1 MHKLEPKMVL
11 AYYFLHFTILNIISA
26 DIMVDNIDMF
36 KNDVRYRENIAHI
49 ETIPAK
55 EASFRKVDNL
65 NERIVDYLDSKN
77 VKLYEHQAETYEA
90 IKDGENVIITTPT
103 ASGKTLAFNLPIMET
118 MIEDKD
124 ATALYIYP
132 AKALS
137 NDQLHVLEGMEE
149 ELSIKI
155 RPRTYDGDTPRED
168 KRGIREKSR
177 IVLTNP
183 YQLHL
188 ILSWHH
194 QWSRFYK
201 NLRYIVIDESH
212 YYKGV
217 FGSNVAF
224 LIKRLKRIA
233 NFYGSYPQFILS
245 SATLANPLELANRLT
260 GEYFK
265 LVDND
270 TSPSGEK
277 DFILYNPFKNY
288 VRKKIN
294 TQNAPSVHME
304 TENIFMY
311 MMLKNIQTLC
321 FTVSRKTT
329 ELIAMWAKKDM
340 TQVKGKL
347 AHRIAAYRAGYQAQE
362 RREIEEGLK
371 SGKYLGVTCTNALEL
386 GINIG
391 SLDAV
396 IISGYP
402 GTMIS
407 TWQQAGRAGRSNQ
420 KSLAVLIAFENQLDQ
435 YFMNNPKFFFDK
447 PHENAII
454 DLKNPILQEAHL
466 LCAAKELPLQRG
478 EAEKYFGISQ
488 NVIDGMVAK
497 KDLHENHRGDFIY
510 PYDDSPALDH
520 SLDQISSEEFKVMNN
535 GKLLETMERSQVYR
549 EAHEGAI
556 LINKG
561 DTYVVND
568 VNLKSGYVNVSK
580 EVVDY
585 HTMVLN
591 QTDIS
596 IRKKLSKT
604 KYGDLTIHFGELTVS
619 EDYFKYKKMHFSKAI
634 GTYPLELPPL
644 KFNTK
649 GLWFTIPKRVQDTL
663 EDMFPNEEEVFA
675 GGLHG
680 AEHALI
686 GLFPLHTMCDRFD
699 IGGLSTNYHEDTQE
713 ATIFIY
719 DGYEG
724 GIGICEKAVD
734 VFVELLNSTIDMLNN
749 CQCQSG
755 CPACIYSPKC
765 GNDNKP
771 LHKNATKYI
780 LEFMSK
786 LISNEDDSEI
796 EAEVIVEEIVIPD
809 DFDEAYDLYKK
820 GDYSASKDL
829 LNNII
834 SNDKRHAR
842 ALALMAQILYEQ
854 DQKDIALLFT
864 KKALSADRS
873 NEMANELEVL
883 LTNKSQTQ
891 RVELNSL
898 DDVDTLYEEAYDLYE
913 QGDLATASDILV
925 KLLDFDDRNSEALAL
940 MGLIY
945 YHSGIFP
952 KAVEYYKK
960 ASKINKNGEMVRE
973 LKMRVA

>member
-1 MHKLEPKMVL
+1 M
-11 AYYFLHFTILNIISA
+11 
-26 DIMVDNIDMF
+26 
-36 KNDVRYRENIAHI
+36 
-49 ETIPAK
+49 
-55 EASFRKVDNL
+55 
-65 NERIVDYLDSKN
+65 
-77 VKLYEHQAETYEA
+77 KLYEHQAETYES
-90 IKDGENVIITTPT
+90 IKDGEHVIITTPT
-103 ASGKTLAFNLPIMET
+103 ASGKTLAFNLPILET
-118 MIEDKD
+118 MIEDRD

-137 NDQLHVLEGMEE
+137 NDQLHVLENLEK
-149 ELSIKI
+149 ELDLKI
-155 RPRTYDGDTPRED
+155 NPRTYDGDTPRGD
-168 KRGIREKSR
+168 KRNIREKSR

-194 QWSRFYK
+194 QWSRFYR

-260 GEYFK
+260 GEEFK

-288 VRKKIN
+288 RRNKVN
-294 TQNAPSVHME
+294 MHNAPSVHME

-311 MMLKNIQTLC
+311 MMLKEIQTLC

-347 AHRIAAYRAGYQAQE
+347 AHRIAAYRAGYRPEE
-362 RREIEEGLK
+362 RREIEDGLK

-386 GINIG
+386 GIDIG

-407 TWQQAGRAGRSNQ
+407 TWQQAGRAGRSSQ

-454 DLKNPILQEAHL
+454 DLSNPILQEAHL
-466 LCAAKELPLQRG
+466 LCAAKELPLKY
-478 EAEKYFGISQ
+478 EEIEKYFQIDDDALDELIS
-488 NVIDGMVAK
+488 K
-497 KDLHENHRGDFIY
+497 KDLHINARGDYMY
-510 PYDDSPALDH
+510 PYDDNPALDH
-520 SLDQISSEEFKVMNN
+520 SLDQISGEKFRIMNN
-535 GKLLETMERSQVYR
+535 GNLLETMEKSQVYR

-561 DTYVVND
+561 DTYVVNS
-568 VNLKSGYVNVSK
+568 VSLSRGFVNVSQK
-580 EVVDY
+580 TVDY

-591 QTDIS
+591 QTDIN
-596 IRKKLSKT
+596 IKRKLSKT
-604 KYGDLTIHFGELTVS
+604 KYGNLTIHFGELTVS
-619 EDYFKYKKMHFSKAI
+619 EDYFKYKKMQFSKSVA
-634 GTYPLELPPL
+634 TYPLDLPPL

-649 GLWFTIPKRVQDTL
+649 GLWFTIPKSVKDTL

-734 VFVELLNSTIDMLNN
+734 VFVDLLKSTLDLLNN
-749 CQCQSG
+749 CTCQSG

-780 LEFMSK
+780 LEYMCR
-786 LISNEDDSEI
+786 LISDDASAVTE
-796 EAEVIVEEIVIPD
+796 EVNEEIISEKVD
-809 DFDEAYDLYKK
+809 DEQDIQFKDALELYNKN
-820 GDYSASKDL
+820 DFSQAKDI

-834 SNDKRHAR
+834 SSNKNHVDS
-842 ALALMAQILYEQ
+842 LALMAKILYLQ
-854 DQKDIALLFT
+854 DQSDISKMFVKRAL
-864 KKALSADRS
+864 AIDRS
-873 NEMANELEVL
+873 NEMANELDVL
-883 LTNKSQTQ
+883 LNNRQHLTNEDID
-891 RVELNSL
+891 VEINTI
-898 DDVDTLYEEAYDLYE
+898 DDEEVLYEEAYDLYA
-913 QGDLATASDILV
+913 QGDLDTASEILE
-925 KLLDFDDRNSEALAL
+925 KLLDFDSKNSEALAM

-945 YHSGIFP
+945 YQSGIFP
-952 KAVEYYKK
+952 KAVEYFKK
-960 ASKINKNGEMVRE
+960 AYKINKNGEMVKE
-973 LKMRVA
+973 LKMRVC

>member
-1 MHKLEPKMVL
+1 MSDSDK
-11 AYYFLHFTILNIISA
+11 
-26 DIMVDNIDMF
+26 IDMF
-36 KNDVRYRENIAHI
+36 KNDVRYRDNIAHV

-55 EASFRKVDNL
+55 KASFKKVDNL
-65 NERIVDYLDSKN
+65 NEKIIGYLESKDM
-77 VKLYEHQAETYEA
+77 KLYEHQAETYES
-90 IKDGENVIITTPT
+90 IKDGEHVIITTPT
-103 ASGKTLAFNLPIMET
+103 ASGKTLAFNLPILET
-118 MIEDKD
+118 MIEDRD

-137 NDQLHVLEGMEE
+137 NDQLHVLENLEK
-149 ELSIKI
+149 ELDLKI
-155 RPRTYDGDTPRED
+155 NPRTYDGDTPRED
-168 KRGIREKSR
+168 KRNIREKSR

-194 QWSRFYK
+194 QWSRFYR

-233 NFYGSYPQFILS
+233 NFYGAYPQFILS

-260 GEYFK
+260 GEEFK

-288 VRKKIN
+288 RRNKVN
-294 TQNAPSVHME
+294 MHNAPSVHME

-311 MMLKNIQTLC
+311 MMLKEIQTLC

-347 AHRIAAYRAGYQAQE
+347 AHRIAAYRAGYRPEE
-362 RREIEEGLK
+362 RREIEDGLK

-386 GINIG
+386 GIDIG

-407 TWQQAGRAGRSNQ
+407 TWQQAGRAGRSSQ

-454 DLKNPILQEAHL
+454 DLSNPILQEAHL
-466 LCAAKELPLQRG
+466 LCAAKELPLKYD
-478 EAEKYFGISQ
+478 EIEKYFQIDDDALDEIIS
-488 NVIDGMVAK
+488 K
-497 KDLHENHRGDFIY
+497 KDLHINARGDYMY
-510 PYDDSPALDH
+510 PYDDNPALDH
-520 SLDQISSEEFKVMNN
+520 SLDQISGEEFKIMNN
-535 GKLLETMERSQVYR
+535 GNLLETMEKSQVYR

-561 DTYVVND
+561 DTYVVNS
-568 VNLKSGYVNVSK
+568 VSLSRGFVNVSQK
-580 EVVDY
+580 TVDY

-591 QTDIS
+591 QTDIN
-596 IRKKLSKT
+596 IKRKLSKT
-604 KYGDLTIHFGELTVS
+604 KYGNLTIHFGELTVS
-619 EDYFKYKKMHFSKAI
+619 EDYFKYKKMQFSKSVA
-634 GTYPLELPPL
+634 TYPLDLPPL

-649 GLWFTIPKRVQDTL
+649 GLWFTIPKSVKDTL

-734 VFVELLNSTIDMLNN
+734 VFVDLLKSTLDLLNN
-749 CQCQSG
+749 CTCQSG

-780 LEFMSK
+780 LEYMCR
-786 LISNEDDSEI
+786 LISDDASSVTEK
-796 EAEVIVEEIVIPD
+796 VNEEIISEKVD
-809 DFDEAYDLYKK
+809 DEEDIQFKDALELYNKN
-820 GDYSASKDL
+820 DFSQAKDI
-829 LNNII
+829 LNNVI
-834 SNDKRHAR
+834 SSNKNHVDS
-842 ALALMAQILYEQ
+842 LALMAKILYLQ
-854 DQKDIALLFT
+854 DQRDISKMFVKRAL
-864 KKALSADRS
+864 AIDRS
-873 NEMANELEVL
+873 NEMANELDVL
-883 LTNKSQTQ
+883 LNNRQPLANEDID
-891 RVELNSL
+891 VEINTI
-898 DDVDTLYEEAYDLYE
+898 DDEEVLYEEAYDLYA
-913 QGDLATASDILV
+913 QGDFDTASEILK
-925 KLLDFDDRNSEALAL
+925 KLLDFDSKNSEALAM

-945 YHSGIFP
+945 YQSGIFP
-952 KAVEYYKK
+952 KAVEYFKK
-960 ASKINKNGEMVRE
+960 AYKINKNGEMVKE
-973 LKMRVA
+973 LKMRVC

>member
-1 MHKLEPKMVL
+1 MSEP
-11 AYYFLHFTILNIISA
+11 N
-26 DIMVDNIDMF
+26 NIDMF
-36 KNDVRYRENIAHI
+36 KNDVRYRDNIAHV
-49 ETIPAK
+49 ETLPAK
-55 EASFRKVDNL
+55 KASFKKVDNL
-65 NERIVDYLDSKN
+65 NEKIIKYLDSKD
-77 VKLYEHQAETYEA
+77 VKLYTHQAQAYEA
-90 IKDGENVIITTPT
+90 IKNDENVIITTPT

-118 MIEDKD
+118 MIEDSE

-137 NDQLHVLEGMEE
+137 NDQLHVLENLER
-149 ELSIKI
+149 ELDIKI
-155 RPRTYDGDTPRED
+155 NPRTYDGDTPRDE

-201 NLRYIVIDESH
+201 NLKYIVIDESH

-260 GEYFK
+260 GEEFV
-265 LVDND
+265 LVDKD
-270 TSPSGEK
+270 ASPSGEK
-277 DFILYNPFKNY
+277 DFILYNPFRNY
-288 VRKKIN
+288 RRNRVN
-294 TQNAPSVHME
+294 MQNAPSVHME
-304 TENIFMY
+304 TESIFMY
-311 MMLKNIQTLC
+311 MMLKGIQTLC

-340 TQVKGKL
+340 TQIKGKL
-347 AHRIAAYRAGYQAQE
+347 AHRIAAYRAGYQAHE

-407 TWQQAGRAGRSNQ
+407 TWQQSGRAGRSNQ
-420 KSLAVLIAFENQLDQ
+420 KSLAILIAFENQLDQ
-435 YFMNNPKFFFDK
+435 YFMNNPTFFFDK

-454 DLKNPILQEAHL
+454 DLSNPILQEAHI
-466 LCAAKELPLQRG
+466 LCAAKELPIKSG
-478 EAEKYFGISQ
+478 EVYKYFNI
-488 NVIDGMVAK
+488 NEDILDDLVLK
-497 KDLHENHRGDFIY
+497 KDLHKNIRGDYMY
-510 PYDDSPALDH
+510 PYDDNPALDH
-520 SLDQISSEEFKVMNN
+520 SLDQISGQEFKVMNN
-535 GKLLETMERSQVYR
+535 GRLLESMERSQVYR

-561 DTYVVND
+561 DTYVVNS
-568 VNLKSGYVNVSK
+568 VNLKSGFVNVSQK
-580 EVVDY
+580 TVDY

-591 QTDIS
+591 KTEIN
-596 IRKKLSKT
+596 IEKKLSKT
-604 KYGDLTIHFGELTVS
+604 KYGNLTIHFGELTVR
-619 EDYFKYKKMHFSKAI
+619 EDYYKYKKMQFSKAI
-634 GTYPLELPPL
+634 GTYPLDLPPL
-644 KFNTK
+644 KFKTK
-649 GLWFTIPKRVQDTL
+649 GLWFTIPKQVSDTL

-734 VFVELLNSTIDMLNN
+734 VFVDLLKSTIDLLEN
-749 CQCQSG
+749 CNCKRG

-780 LEFMSK
+780 LSYMCE
-786 LISNEDDSEI
+786 LISKKKEESHEIIEEEVDKNDGDDVNVMFNEAWE
-796 EAEVIVEEIVIPD
+796 
-809 DFDEAYDLYKK
+809 LYNA
-820 GDYSASKDL
+820 GDYSASKDI

-834 SNDKRHAR
+834 SIDKYHVDS
-842 ALALMAQILYEQ
+842 LALMAQILYNQEQ
-854 DQKDIALLFT
+854 NDIAAYFV
-864 KKALSADRS
+864 KKALNLDKS
-873 NEMANELEVL
+873 NEMANELDVL
-883 LTNKSQTQ
+883 LSNKSHET
-891 RVELNSL
+891 VPDVKVDNL
-898 DDVDTLYEEAYDLYE
+898 DDVDVMYEEAYDMYY
-913 QGDLATASDILV
+913 QGDLSTASEILE
-925 KLLDFDDRNSEALAL
+925 KILDFDDRNADALAL
-940 MGLIY
+940 MGLVY
-945 YHSGIFP
+945 YQLGIFP

-960 ASKINKNGEMVRE
+960 ASKINKNGEMVKE

>member
-1 MHKLEPKMVL
+1 MSDV
-11 AYYFLHFTILNIISA
+11 N
-26 DIMVDNIDMF
+26 NIDMF
-36 KNDVRYRENIAHI
+36 KNDVRYRENIAHV

-55 EASFRKVDNL
+55 KASFKKVDNL
-65 NERIVDYLDSKN
+65 NEKIVQYLDSKD
-77 VKLYEHQAETYEA
+77 VKLYKHQAETYEA
-90 IKDGENVIITTPT
+90 IQRGEHVIITTPT

-137 NDQLHVLEGMEE
+137 NDQLHVLENLEW
-149 ELSIKI
+149 ELDINIK
-155 RPRTYDGDTPRED
+155 PRTYDGDTPRTE

-194 QWSRFYK
+194 QWSRFYR

-260 GEYFK
+260 GEEFV
-265 LVDND
+265 LVDDD

-288 VRKKIN
+288 VRNKPY
-294 TQNAPSVHME
+294 TQNSPSVHME
-304 TENIFMY
+304 TENIFLY
-311 MMLKNIQTLC
+311 MMLKEIQTLC

-340 TQVKGKL
+340 TQIKGKL
-347 AHRIAAYRAGYQAQE
+347 AHRIAAYRAGYQPQE
-362 RREIEEGLK
+362 RREIEDGLK

-386 GINIG
+386 GIDIG

-454 DLKNPILQEAHL
+454 DLTNPILQEAHL
-466 LCAAKELPLQRG
+466 LCAAKELPLKRG
-478 EAEKYFGISQ
+478 EVEKYFGISQ
-488 NVIDGMVAK
+488 NVIDELVSR
-497 KDLHENHRGDFIY
+497 KDLFENHKGDFMY
-510 PYDDSPALDH
+510 PFDDNPAMDH

-535 GKLLETMERSQVYR
+535 GRLLETMERSQVYR

-561 DTYVVND
+561 DTYVVNS
-568 VNLKSGYVNVSK
+568 VNLSRGYVNVSK
-580 EVVDY
+580 QVVDY

-591 QTDIS
+591 KTETN

-604 KYGDLTIHFGELTVS
+604 KFGDLTIHFGELTVS
-619 EDYFKYKKMHFSKAI
+619 EDYFKYKKMHFSKPI
-634 GTYPLELPPL
+634 GTYPLDLPPL

-649 GLWFTIPKRVQDTL
+649 GLWFTIPNNVKDTL
-663 EDMFPNEEEVFA
+663 ESMFPNDEEVFA

-734 VFVELLNSTIDMLNN
+734 VFVDLLDSTIDLLNN
-749 CQCQSG
+749 CQCKKG
-755 CPACIYSPKC
+755 CPSCIYSPKC

-771 LHKNATKYI
+771 LHKGATIYI
-780 LEFMSK
+780 LEYMKK
-786 LISNEDDSEI
+786 LISKDADVEEEI
-796 EAEVIVEEIVIPD
+796 VVEKAIVEEAD
-809 DFDEAYDLYKK
+809 DFTQALELYEK
-820 GDYSASKDL
+820 GEYSTSKDL
-829 LNNII
+829 LNKIL
-834 SNDKRHAR
+834 SVDKKNVE
-842 ALALMAQILYEQ
+842 ALTLMAKILYDQ

-864 KKALSADRS
+864 KKALAVDKS

-883 LTNKSQTQ
+883 LTNKPKEDSSQIS
-891 RVELNSL
+891 SL
-898 DDVDTLYEEAYDLYE
+898 DDVETLYEEAYDLYE
-913 QGDLATASDILV
+913 QGDLSTASEILE

-945 YHSGIFP
+945 YHSGFFP
-952 KAVEYYKK
+952 KAVEYYRK
-960 ASKINKNGEMVRE
+960 AIKINKNGEMVRE
-973 LKMRVA
+973 LKMRVS